1 MSRDL
6 IVLIVFAFVGCLACG
21 TFAVAGVL
29 EIHLMRTRI
38 QTLQRNQRLNRS
50 TNSGA

>member
-6 IVLIVFAFVGCLACG
+6 IVLIVFIFVGSFTCG
-21 TFAVAGVL
+21 TFAVAAVL
-29 EIHLMRTRI
+29 EIHLMRKRI